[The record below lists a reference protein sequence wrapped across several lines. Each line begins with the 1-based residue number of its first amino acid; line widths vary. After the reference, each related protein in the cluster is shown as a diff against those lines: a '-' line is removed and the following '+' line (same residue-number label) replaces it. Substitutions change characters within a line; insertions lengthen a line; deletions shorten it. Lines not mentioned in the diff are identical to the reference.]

1 MKILMVPL
9 FAMSVVSHCQALHRV
24 QQLLII
30 NLRQDLLLRQEHKP
44 APHVAHKILPVKL
57 IVQTVE

>member
-9 FAMSVVSHCQALHRV
+9 FVMSVVSPCQRLHRV
-24 QQLLII
+24 RRLLPASR
-30 NLRQDLLLRQEHKP
+30 RQALLLQGEHKP
-44 APHVAHKILPVKL
+44 AHHVAHKILPVKL